1 MMKLESLD
9 DILIVCIYH
18 LVFKIELEMNF
29 RVLSLNSCYHFQ
41 AFPTT
46 DEEKLDLVLFV
57 ALLKRMLHL
66 EPVKRITP
74 QKILKHR
81 FVTRLAGAFHE

>member
-1 MMKLESLD
+1 M
-9 DILIVCIYH
+9 
-18 LVFKIELEMNF
+18 
-29 RVLSLNSCYHFQ
+29 
-41 AFPTT
+41 T

-57 ALLKRMLHL
+57 ALLKKMLHL

-81 FVTRLAGAFHE
+81 FVTTLTPSTSK